1 MRIYSQDY
9 QEFFL
14 LIQRQR
20 YPLNV
25 SIRFLTPLIFS
36 LENMSQINYMNS
48 KKKIIF
54 LKNIAMKKILLSF
67 ILISSF
73 SFSQVSNYQGFMDF
87 SYNDDSGKIFLEID
101 NLDSEFLYIN
111 SLSRGVGNNDLG
123 LDRGQLGNSRI
134 VYFTKRGNKILLIQP
149 NLKYI
154 SNSSNELENKA
165 VEEAFARSVLF
176 GFEIIEKSE
185 NSYKVDLTPFLI
197 SDAHGVS
204 QRLRYSNAGSYNLN
218 KSMSAID
225 LVRTKAFPENI
236 EFDVLLTFTGNPSG
250 NLVRSVTPTPSN
262 LTVNQ
267 HHSFVKLPDNNY
279 AKRKFDPRSGSN
291 PFIVYDYSTPID
303 EKLEQ
308 RYIVRHRL
316 NKKNPNDEISEP
328 VEPIIYYI
336 DNGTPEPVKTAL
348 IEGGNWWNQ
357 AFESA
362 GYKDAFRIEVLPE
375 NADPMDVRY
384 NLIQWIHRS
393 TRGWSYGASIVDPRT
408 GEIIK
413 GQVSLGSLRVRQ
425 DYMILSGLVD
435 NPNTIENKSLI
446 KKVSLDRIRQ
456 LSAHEIGHTLG
467 FAHNYISS
475 ANNRSSVMDYPHPKI
490 ELLDGNIS
498 INNAYSENIG
508 DWDKVSVKYAYMD
521 FSNSENEDVE
531 LNKIIEDAVDNGLYF
546 LSDSDSRPVGSA
558 NPYSH
563 LWDNGELPYIE
574 LNKLL
579 KVRDL
584 ALKNLDMDNIEDG
597 ESYDRIEDI
606 LVPIYMLHRYQ
617 IEAAA
622 KAIGGVDYLYY
633 VKNKNNDKV
642 KFVDSKLQNESLE
655 SLLNVLKPNNLVLPE
670 NLIEIL
676 SPRSFRNPRTRENF
690 VSNTGVTFDYINASS
705 SIINHTLTFLLN
717 PERLNR
723 INQQNMF
730 GENILKLDNYLLRIS
745 KSIFNIKKMNMYEDS
760 INKNTASL
768 YLDHLFMAFNNN
780 KTNDL
785 SKSVILSSIMNTM
798 NKLSTNMNDYN
809 SFLLNKIQGFIDN
822 PSKYKSVNKTKIP
835 DGSPIGNFSCD
846 Y

>member
-1 MRIYSQDY
+1 
-9 QEFFL
+9 
-14 LIQRQR
+14 
-20 YPLNV
+20 
-25 SIRFLTPLIFS
+25 
-36 LENMSQINYMNS
+36 
-48 KKKIIF
+48 
-54 LKNIAMKKILLSF
+54 MKKFLLSF
-67 ILISSF
+67 ILISNF
-73 SFSQVSNYQGFMDF
+73 SFSQETDYQGFMDF
-87 SYNDDSGKIFLEID
+87 SYNDDSGKIILEID
-101 NLDSEFLYIN
+101 NLDNEFLYIN

-149 NLKYI
+149 NLRYI

-176 GFEIIEKSE
+176 GFDIVEKSTD
-185 NSYKVDLTPFLI
+185 SYKIDLTPFLLN
-197 SDAHGVS
+197 DAHGVS
-204 QRLRYSNAGSYNLN
+204 QRLRFSNSGSYSLN
-218 KSMSAID
+218 KSMSAVD
-225 LVRTKAFPENI
+225 LERTKAFPDNI

-250 NLVRSVTPTPSN
+250 SLVRSVTPTASN

-267 HHSFVKLPDNNY
+267 HHSFVKLPDDNY
-279 AKRKFDPRSGSN
+279 NKRKFDPRSGSN

-308 RYIVRHRL
+308 RFIVRHRL
-316 NKKNPNDEISEP
+316 NKKNPNDEMSEP

-362 GYKDAFRIEVLPE
+362 GYKNAFRIEVLPE
-375 NADPMDVRY
+375 DADPMDVRY

-435 NPNTIENKSLI
+435 NPNDIQNKSLI
-446 KKVSLDRIRQ
+446 KKTSLDRIRQ

-475 ANNRSSVMDYPHPKI
+475 ANDRSSVMDYPHPKI
-490 ELLDGNIS
+490 DLVDGKIS
-498 INNAYSENIG
+498 IADAYAENIG
-508 DWDKVSVKYAYMD
+508 DWDKVSVEYAYSD
-521 FSNSENEDVE
+521 FPKTKNENNE
-531 LNKIIEDAVDNGLYF
+531 LDKIINEAQKNGLYF

-558 NPYSH
+558 NPFSH
-563 LWDNGELPYIE
+563 LWDNGELPYKE

-584 ALKNLDMDNIEDG
+584 ALKNIDLDNLIDG
-597 ESYDRIEDI
+597 EPYDRIEDI

-622 KAIGGVDYLYY
+622 KAIGGVDYLYF
-633 VKNKNNDKV
+633 VKNNNNDKV
-642 KFVDSKLQNESLE
+642 KFVDSKLQRKSLE
-655 SLLNVLKPNNLVLPE
+655 SLLSVLKPKNLVLPN
-670 NLIEIL
+670 NLFDIL

-690 VSNTGVTFDYINASS
+690 VSNTGVTFDYINISS
-705 SIINHTLTFLLN
+705 SLINHTLTFLLN
-717 PERLNR
+717 PERINR
-723 INQQNMF
+723 INQQNIF
-730 GENILKLDNYLLRIS
+730 GDDILTLENYLAEIS
-745 KSIFNIKKMNMYEDS
+745 KSIFDNKKLNTYEES
-760 INKNTASL
+760 VNKNTSSL
-768 YLDHLFMAFNNN
+768 YLDHLFMAFNSSR
-780 KTNDL
+780 TNDL
-785 SKSVILSSIMNTM
+785 SKSIILASIMDTM
-798 NKLSTNMNDYN
+798 NNLSTNPNNYN
-809 SFLLNKIQGFIDN
+809 RFLINKIDGFLSN
-822 PSKYKSVNKTKIP
+822 PDQYKPIEKTKIP

>member
-1 MRIYSQDY
+1 
-9 QEFFL
+9 
-14 LIQRQR
+14 
-20 YPLNV
+20 
-25 SIRFLTPLIFS
+25 
-36 LENMSQINYMNS
+36 
-48 KKKIIF
+48 
-54 LKNIAMKKILLSF
+54 MKKFLLSF
-67 ILISSF
+67 ILISNF
-73 SFSQVSNYQGFMDF
+73 SFSQETDYQGFMDF
-87 SYNDDSGKIFLEID
+87 SYNDDSGKIILEID
-101 NLDSEFLYIN
+101 NLDNEFLYIN

-149 NLKYI
+149 NLRYI

-176 GFEIIEKSE
+176 GFEIVEKSTD
-185 NSYKVDLTPFLI
+185 SYKIDLTPFLLN
-197 SDAHGVS
+197 DAHGVS
-204 QRLRYSNAGSYNLN
+204 QRLRFSNSGSYSLN
-218 KSMSAID
+218 KSMSAVD
-225 LVRTKAFPENI
+225 LERTKAFPDNI

-250 NLVRSVTPTPSN
+250 SLVRSVTPTASN

-267 HHSFVKLPDNNY
+267 HHSFVKLPDDNY
-279 AKRKFDPRSGSN
+279 NKRKFDPRSGSN

-308 RYIVRHRL
+308 RFIVRHRL
-316 NKKNPNDEISEP
+316 NKKNPNDEMSEP

-362 GYKDAFRIEVLPE
+362 GYKNAFRIEVLPE
-375 NADPMDVRY
+375 DADPMDVRY

-435 NPNTIENKSLI
+435 NPNDIQNKSLI
-446 KKVSLDRIRQ
+446 KKTSLDRIRQ

-475 ANNRSSVMDYPHPKI
+475 ANDRSSVMDYPHPKI
-490 ELLDGNIS
+490 DLVDGKIS
-498 INNAYSENIG
+498 IADAYAENIG
-508 DWDKVSVKYAYMD
+508 DWDKVSVEYAYSD
-521 FSNSENEDVE
+521 FPNTKNENNE
-531 LNKIIEDAVDNGLYF
+531 LDKIINEAQKNGLYF

-558 NPYSH
+558 NPFSH
-563 LWDNGELPYIE
+563 LWDNGELPYKE

-584 ALKNLDMDNIEDG
+584 ALKNIDLDNLIDG
-597 ESYDRIEDI
+597 EPYDRIEDI

-622 KAIGGVDYLYY
+622 KAIGGVDYLYF
-633 VKNKNNDKV
+633 VKNNNNDKV
-642 KFVDSKLQNESLE
+642 KFVDSKLQRKSLE
-655 SLLNVLKPNNLVLPE
+655 SLLSVLKPKNLVLPN
-670 NLIEIL
+670 NLFDIL

-690 VSNTGVTFDYINASS
+690 VSNTGVTFDYINTSS
-705 SIINHTLTFLLN
+705 SLINHTLTFLLN
-717 PERLNR
+717 PERINR
-723 INQQNMF
+723 INQQNIF
-730 GENILKLDNYLLRIS
+730 GDDILTLENYLAEIS
-745 KSIFNIKKMNMYEDS
+745 KSIFDNKKLNTYEES
-760 INKNTASL
+760 VNKNTSSL
-768 YLDHLFMAFNNN
+768 YLDHLFMAFNNSR
-780 KTNDL
+780 TNDL
-785 SKSVILSSIMNTM
+785 SKSIILASIMDTM
-798 NKLSTNMNDYN
+798 NNLSTNPNNYN
-809 SFLLNKIQGFIDN
+809 RFLINKIDGFLSN
-822 PSKYKSVNKTKIP
+822 PDQYKPIEKTKIP

>member
-1 MRIYSQDY
+1 
-9 QEFFL
+9 
-14 LIQRQR
+14 
-20 YPLNV
+20 
-25 SIRFLTPLIFS
+25 
-36 LENMSQINYMNS
+36 
-48 KKKIIF
+48 
-54 LKNIAMKKILLSF
+54 
-67 ILISSF
+67 
-73 SFSQVSNYQGFMDF
+73 MDF
-87 SYNDDSGKIFLEID
+87 SYNDDSGKIILEID
-101 NLDSEFLYIN
+101 NLDNEFLYIN

-149 NLKYI
+149 NLRYI

-176 GFEIIEKSE
+176 GFDIVEKSTD
-185 NSYKVDLTPFLI
+185 SYKIDLTPFLLN
-197 SDAHGVS
+197 DAHGVS
-204 QRLRYSNAGSYNLN
+204 QRLRFSNSGSYSLN
-218 KSMSAID
+218 KSMSAVD
-225 LVRTKAFPENI
+225 LERTKAFPNNI

-250 NLVRSVTPTPSN
+250 SLVRSVTPTASN

-267 HHSFVKLPDNNY
+267 HHSFVKLPDDNY
-279 AKRKFDPRSGSN
+279 NKRKFDPRSGSN

-308 RYIVRHRL
+308 RFIVRHRL
-316 NKKNPNDEISEP
+316 NKKNPNDEMSEP

-362 GYKDAFRIEVLPE
+362 GYKNAFRIEVLPE
-375 NADPMDVRY
+375 DADPMDVRY

-435 NPNTIENKSLI
+435 NPNDIQNKSLI
-446 KKVSLDRIRQ
+446 KKTSLDRIRQ

-475 ANNRSSVMDYPHPKI
+475 ANDRSSVMDYPHPKI
-490 ELLDGNIS
+490 DLVDGKIS
-498 INNAYSENIG
+498 IADAYSENIG
-508 DWDKVSVKYAYMD
+508 DWDKVSVEYAYRD
-521 FSNSENEDVE
+521 FPNTKNENNE
-531 LNKIIEDAVDNGLYF
+531 LDKIINEAQKNGLYF

-558 NPYSH
+558 NPFSH
-563 LWDNGELPYIE
+563 LWDNGELPYKE

-584 ALKNLDMDNIEDG
+584 ALKNIDLDNLIDG
-597 ESYDRIEDI
+597 EPYDRIEDI

-622 KAIGGVDYLYY
+622 KAIGGVDYLYF
-633 VKNKNNDKV
+633 VKNNNNDKV
-642 KFVDSKLQNESLE
+642 KFVDSKLQRKSLE
-655 SLLNVLKPNNLVLPE
+655 SLLSVLKPKNLVLPN
-670 NLIEIL
+670 NLIDIL

-690 VSNTGVTFDYINASS
+690 VSNTGVAFDYINTSS
-705 SIINHTLTFLLN
+705 SLINHTLTFLLN
-717 PERLNR
+717 PERINR
-723 INQQNMF
+723 INQQNIF
-730 GENILKLDNYLLRIS
+730 GDNILTLENYLAEIS
-745 KSIFNIKKMNMYEDS
+745 KSIFDNKKLNTYEES
-760 INKNTASL
+760 VNKNTSSL
-768 YLDHLFMAFNNN
+768 YLDHLFMAFNNSS
-780 KTNDL
+780 TNDL
-785 SKSVILSSIMNTM
+785 SKSIILASIMDTM
-798 NKLSTNMNDYN
+798 KNLSTNPNNYN
-809 SFLLNKIQGFIDN
+809 RFLINKINGFLTN
-822 PSKYKSVNKTKIP
+822 PDQYKPIVKTKIP

>member
-1 MRIYSQDY
+1 
-9 QEFFL
+9 
-14 LIQRQR
+14 
-20 YPLNV
+20 
-25 SIRFLTPLIFS
+25 
-36 LENMSQINYMNS
+36 
-48 KKKIIF
+48 
-54 LKNIAMKKILLSF
+54 MKKFLLSF
-67 ILISSF
+67 ILISNF
-73 SFSQVSNYQGFMDF
+73 SFSQETDYQGFMDF
-87 SYNDDSGKIFLEID
+87 SYNDDSGKIILEID
-101 NLDSEFLYIN
+101 NLDNEFLYIN

-149 NLKYI
+149 NLRYI

-176 GFEIIEKSE
+176 GFEIVEKSTD
-185 NSYKVDLTPFLI
+185 SYKIDLTPFLLN
-197 SDAHGVS
+197 DAHGVS
-204 QRLRYSNAGSYNLN
+204 QRLRFSNSGSYSLN
-218 KSMSAID
+218 KSMSAVD
-225 LVRTKAFPENI
+225 LERTKAFPDNI

-250 NLVRSVTPTPSN
+250 SLVRSVTPTASN

-267 HHSFVKLPDNNY
+267 HHSFVKLPDDNY
-279 AKRKFDPRSGSN
+279 NKRKFDPRSGSN

-308 RYIVRHRL
+308 RFIVRHRL
-316 NKKNPNDEISEP
+316 NKKNPNDEMSEP

-362 GYKDAFRIEVLPE
+362 GYKNAFRIEVLPE
-375 NADPMDVRY
+375 DADPMDVRY

-435 NPNTIENKSLI
+435 NPNDIQNKSLI
-446 KKVSLDRIRQ
+446 KKTSLDRIRQ

-475 ANNRSSVMDYPHPKI
+475 ANDRSSVMDYPHPKI
-490 ELLDGNIS
+490 DLVDGKIS
-498 INNAYSENIG
+498 IADAYSENIG
-508 DWDKVSVKYAYMD
+508 DWDKVSVEYAYRD
-521 FSNSENEDVE
+521 FPNTKNENNE
-531 LNKIIEDAVDNGLYF
+531 LDKIINEAQKNGLYF

-558 NPYSH
+558 NPFSH
-563 LWDNGELPYIE
+563 LWDNGELPYKE

-584 ALKNLDMDNIEDG
+584 ALKNIDLDNLVDG
-597 ESYDRIEDI
+597 EPYDRIEDI

-622 KAIGGVDYLYY
+622 KAIGGVDYLYF
-633 VKNKNNDKV
+633 VKNNNNDKV
-642 KFVDSKLQNESLE
+642 KFVDSKLQRKSLE
-655 SLLNVLKPNNLVLPE
+655 SLLSVLKPKNLVLPN
-670 NLIEIL
+670 NLIDIL

-690 VSNTGVTFDYINASS
+690 VSNTGVAFDYINTSS
-705 SIINHTLTFLLN
+705 SLINHTLTFLLN
-717 PERLNR
+717 PERINR
-723 INQQNMF
+723 INQQNIF
-730 GENILKLDNYLLRIS
+730 GDDILTLENYLAEIS
-745 KSIFNIKKMNMYEDS
+745 KSIFDNKKLNTYEKS
-760 INKNTASL
+760 VNNNTSSL
-768 YLDHLFMAFNNN
+768 YLDHLFMAFNNSR
-780 KTNDL
+780 TNDL
-785 SKSVILSSIMNTM
+785 SKSIILANIMYTM
-798 NKLSTNMNDYN
+798 KNLSTNPNNYN
-809 SFLLNKIQGFIDN
+809 RFLINKIDGFLNN
-822 PSKYKSVNKTKIP
+822 PDQYKPIEKTKIP

>member
-1 MRIYSQDY
+1 
-9 QEFFL
+9 
-14 LIQRQR
+14 
-20 YPLNV
+20 
-25 SIRFLTPLIFS
+25 
-36 LENMSQINYMNS
+36 
-48 KKKIIF
+48 
-54 LKNIAMKKILLSF
+54 MKKFLLSF
-67 ILISSF
+67 ILISNF
-73 SFSQVSNYQGFMDF
+73 SFSQETDFQGFMNF
-87 SYNDDSGKIFLEID
+87 SYSDDSGKIILEID
-101 NLDSEFLYIN
+101 KLDDEFLYIN

-149 NLKYI
+149 NLRYI

-176 GFEIIEKSE
+176 GFEIVEKSAE
-185 NSYKVDLTPFLI
+185 SFKIDLTPFLLN
-197 SDAHGVS
+197 DAHGVS
-204 QRLRYSNAGSYNLN
+204 QRLRYSNSGSYSLD

-225 LVRTKAFPENI
+225 LQRTKAFPENI
-236 EFDVLLTFTGNPSG
+236 EFDVLLTFKGNPSG
-250 NLVRSVTPTPSN
+250 NLVRSVTPTATN

-279 AKRKFDPRSGSN
+279 NKRKFDPRSGSN

-308 RYIVRHRL
+308 RFIVRHRL
-316 NKKNPNDEISEP
+316 NKKNPNDEIGEP

-362 GYKDAFRIEVLPE
+362 GYKNAFRIEVLPE
-375 NADPMDVRY
+375 DADPMDVRY

-435 NPNTIENKSLI
+435 NPNNIQNKSLI
-446 KKVSLDRIRQ
+446 KKTSLDRIRQ

-490 ELLDGNIS
+490 DLVDGEIS
-498 INNAYSENIG
+498 IADAYSENIG
-508 DWDKVSVKYAYMD
+508 DWDKVSVQYAYRD
-521 FSNSENEDVE
+521 FPNTKNENNE
-531 LNKIIEDAVDNGLYF
+531 LDKIINEAQKNGLYF

-558 NPYSH
+558 NAFSH
-563 LWDNGELPYIE
+563 LWDNGELPYKE

-584 ALKNLDMDNIEDG
+584 ALKNIDLDNLVEG
-597 ESYDRIEDI
+597 EPYDRIEDI

-622 KAIGGVDYLYY
+622 KAIGGVDYLYF
-633 VKNKNNDKV
+633 VKNNDNDKI
-642 KFVDSKLQNESLE
+642 KFVDSKLQRKSLE
-655 SLLNVLKPNNLVLPE
+655 SLLSVLKPKNLVLPN
-670 NLIEIL
+670 NLIDIL

-690 VSNTGVTFDYINASS
+690 VSNTGVTFDYINTSS
-705 SIINHTLTFLLN
+705 SLINHTLTFLLN
-717 PERLNR
+717 SERINR
-723 INQQNMF
+723 INQQNIF
-730 GENILKLDNYLLRIS
+730 GDDILTLENYLAEIS
-745 KSIFNIKKMNMYEDS
+745 KSIFDNKKLNTYEKS
-760 INKNTASL
+760 VNKNTSSL
-768 YLDHLFMAFNNN
+768 YLDHLFMSFNNSR
-780 KTNDL
+780 TNDL
-785 SKSVILSSIMNTM
+785 SKSIILASIMDTM
-798 NKLSTNMNDYN
+798 NNLSNNLNNYN
-809 SFLLNKIQGFIDN
+809 RFLINKIDGFLSN
-822 PSKYKSVNKTKIP
+822 PDQYKPIEKTKIP

>member
-1 MRIYSQDY
+1 
-9 QEFFL
+9 
-14 LIQRQR
+14 
-20 YPLNV
+20 
-25 SIRFLTPLIFS
+25 
-36 LENMSQINYMNS
+36 
-48 KKKIIF
+48 
-54 LKNIAMKKILLSF
+54 MKKLLLSI
-67 ILISSF
+67 ILVSSF
-73 SFSQVSNYQGFMDF
+73 SFSQETDYEGFMNF
-87 SYNDDSGKIFLEID
+87 SYNDDSGKIILEIK
-101 NLDSEFLYIN
+101 NLDSEFMYIN

-123 LDRGQLGNSRI
+123 LDRGQLGNSRV

-149 NLKYI
+149 NLRYV
-154 SNSSNELENKA
+154 SNSSNYLENKA

-176 GFEIIEKSE
+176 GFDIIEKS
-185 NSYKVDLTPFLI
+185 NDSYKIDITSFLI

-204 QRLRYSNAGSYNLN
+204 QRLKYSNSGSYTLN

-225 LVRTKAFPENI
+225 LDRTKAFPKNI

-250 NLVRSVTPTPSN
+250 NLVRSVTPTASN

-267 HHSFVKLPDNNY
+267 HHSFVELPDNNY
-279 AKRKFDPRSGSN
+279 KKRKFDPRSGSN

-308 RYIVRHRL
+308 RFIVRHRL
-316 NKKNPNDEISEP
+316 NKKYPKQEISEP
-328 VEPIIYYI
+328 LDPIVYYI

-375 NADPMDVRY
+375 DADPMDVRY

-425 DYMILSGLVD
+425 DYMILSGLID
-435 NPNTIENKSLI
+435 NPNDIENKALI
-446 KKVSLDRIRQ
+446 KETSLDRIRQ

-490 ELLDGNIS
+490 DIIDGDINID
-498 INNAYSENIG
+498 NAYSKNIG
-508 DWDKVSVKYAYMD
+508 DWDKVTVRYAYTD
-521 FSNSENEDVE
+521 FQENENEDIK
-531 LNKIIEDAVDNGLYF
+531 LNQIIEEAVNKGLYF

-558 NPYSH
+558 NPFSH
-563 LWDNGELPYIE
+563 LWDNGEFPYKE

-579 KVRDL
+579 EVRDL
-584 ALKNLDMDNIEDG
+584 ALKNIDLENLIDG
-597 ESYDRIEDI
+597 EPYDRIEDI

-617 IEAAA
+617 IESTA
-622 KAIGGVDYLYY
+622 KAIGGVDYLYF
-633 VKNKNNDKV
+633 VKNLNNDKV
-642 KFVDSKLQNESLE
+642 KFVNSKLQKESLE
-655 SLLNVLKPNNLVLPE
+655 SLLNVLNPKNLVLPD

-690 VSNTGVTFDYINASS
+690 ESNTGVTFDYINASS
-705 SIINHTLTFLLN
+705 SVINHTLTFLIN
-717 PERLNR
+717 PERINR
-723 INQQNMF
+723 IYQQNMF
-730 GENILKLDNYLLRIS
+730 GENILKLEDYLSIIS
-745 KSIFNIKKMNMYEDS
+745 NSIFSNKKMSLYESS
-760 INKNTASL
+760 INNNTSSL
-768 YLDHLFMAFNNN
+768 FLDHLFLAFNNS

-785 SKSVILSSIMNTM
+785 SKSLILSSIVNTKE
-798 NKLSTNMNDYN
+798 KLSSDLNNYN
-809 SFLLNKIQGFIDN
+809 AFLVNKINGFLDN
-822 PSKYKSVNKTKIP
+822 PDKYKPIEKTKIP

>member
-1 MRIYSQDY
+1 
-9 QEFFL
+9 
-14 LIQRQR
+14 
-20 YPLNV
+20 
-25 SIRFLTPLIFS
+25 
-36 LENMSQINYMNS
+36 
-48 KKKIIF
+48 
-54 LKNIAMKKILLSF
+54 MKKFLLSF
-67 ILISSF
+67 ILISNF
-73 SFSQVSNYQGFMDF
+73 SFSQETDYQGFMDF
-87 SYNDDSGKIFLEID
+87 SYNDDSGKIILEID
-101 NLDSEFLYIN
+101 NLDNEFLYIN

-149 NLKYI
+149 NLRYI

-176 GFEIIEKSE
+176 GFEIVEKLTD
-185 NSYKVDLTPFLI
+185 SYKIDLTPFLLN
-197 SDAHGVS
+197 DAHGVS
-204 QRLRYSNAGSYNLN
+204 QRLRFSNSGSYSLN
-218 KSMSAID
+218 KSMSAVD
-225 LVRTKAFPENI
+225 LERTKAFPDNI

-250 NLVRSVTPTPSN
+250 SLVRSVTPTASN

-267 HHSFVKLPDNNY
+267 HHSFVKLPDDNY
-279 AKRKFDPRSGSN
+279 NKRKFDPRSGSN

-308 RYIVRHRL
+308 RFIVRHRL
-316 NKKNPNDEISEP
+316 NKKNPNDEMSEP

-362 GYKDAFRIEVLPE
+362 GYKNAFRIEVLPE
-375 NADPMDVRY
+375 DADPMDVRY

-435 NPNTIENKSLI
+435 NPNDIQNKSLI
-446 KKVSLDRIRQ
+446 KKTSLDRIRQ

-490 ELLDGNIS
+490 DLVDGKIS
-498 INNAYSENIG
+498 IADAYSENIG
-508 DWDKVSVKYAYMD
+508 DWDKVSVEYAYRD
-521 FSNSENEDVE
+521 FPKTKNENNE
-531 LNKIIEDAVDNGLYF
+531 LDKIINEAQKNGLYF

-558 NPYSH
+558 NPFSH
-563 LWDNGELPYIE
+563 LWDNGELPYKE

-584 ALKNLDMDNIEDG
+584 ALKNIDLDNLIDG
-597 ESYDRIEDI
+597 EPYDRIEDI

-622 KAIGGVDYLYY
+622 KAIGGVDYLYF
-633 VKNKNNDKV
+633 VKNNNNDKV
-642 KFVDSKLQNESLE
+642 KFVDSKLQRKSLE
-655 SLLNVLKPNNLVLPE
+655 SLLSVLKPKNLVLPN
-670 NLIEIL
+670 NLIDIL

-690 VSNTGVTFDYINASS
+690 VSNTGVTFDYINTSS
-705 SIINHTLTFLLN
+705 SLINHTLTFLLN
-717 PERLNR
+717 PERINR
-723 INQQNMF
+723 INQQNIF
-730 GENILKLDNYLLRIS
+730 GDDILTLENYLAEIS
-745 KSIFNIKKMNMYEDS
+745 KSIFDNKKLNTYEES
-760 INKNTASL
+760 VNKNTSSL
-768 YLDHLFMAFNNN
+768 YLDHLFMAFNNSR
-780 KTNDL
+780 TNDL
-785 SKSVILSSIMNTM
+785 SKSIILASIMDTM
-798 NKLSTNMNDYN
+798 NNLSTNPNNYN
-809 SFLLNKIQGFIDN
+809 RFLINKIDGFLSN
-822 PSKYKSVNKTKIP
+822 PDQYKPIEKTKIP

>member
-1 MRIYSQDY
+1 
-9 QEFFL
+9 
-14 LIQRQR
+14 
-20 YPLNV
+20 
-25 SIRFLTPLIFS
+25 
-36 LENMSQINYMNS
+36 
-48 KKKIIF
+48 
-54 LKNIAMKKILLSF
+54 MKKFLLSF
-67 ILISSF
+67 ILISNF
-73 SFSQVSNYQGFMDF
+73 SFSQETDYQGFMDF
-87 SYNDDSGKIFLEID
+87 SYNDDSGKIILEID
-101 NLDSEFLYIN
+101 NLDNEFLYIN

-149 NLKYI
+149 NLRYI

-176 GFEIIEKSE
+176 GFEIVEKSTD
-185 NSYKVDLTPFLI
+185 SYKIDLTPFLLN
-197 SDAHGVS
+197 DAHGVS
-204 QRLRYSNAGSYNLN
+204 QRLRFSNSGSYSLN
-218 KSMSAID
+218 KSMSAVD
-225 LVRTKAFPENI
+225 LKRTKAFPDNI

-250 NLVRSVTPTPSN
+250 SLVRSVTPTPSN

-267 HHSFVKLPDNNY
+267 HHSFVKLPDDNY
-279 AKRKFDPRSGSN
+279 NKRKFDPRSGSN
-291 PFIVYDYSTPID
+291 PFIVYNYSSPLD

-308 RYIVRHRL
+308 RFIVRHRL
-316 NKKNPNDEISEP
+316 NKKNPNDEMSEP

-362 GYKDAFRIEVLPE
+362 GYKNAFRIEVLPE
-375 NADPMDVRY
+375 DADPMDVRY

-435 NPNTIENKSLI
+435 NPNDIQNKSLI
-446 KKVSLDRIRQ
+446 KKTSLDRIRQ

-475 ANNRSSVMDYPHPKI
+475 ANDRSSVMDYPHPKI
-490 ELLDGNIS
+490 DLVDGKIS
-498 INNAYSENIG
+498 IADAYSENIG
-508 DWDKVSVKYAYMD
+508 DWDKVSVEYAYRD
-521 FSNSENEDVE
+521 FPNTKNENNE
-531 LNKIIEDAVDNGLYF
+531 LDKIINEAQKNSLYF

-558 NPYSH
+558 NPFSH
-563 LWDNGELPYIE
+563 LWDNGELPYKE

-584 ALKNLDMDNIEDG
+584 ALKNIDLDNLVDG
-597 ESYDRIEDI
+597 EPYDRIEDI

-622 KAIGGVDYLYY
+622 KAIGGVDYLYF
-633 VKNKNNDKV
+633 VKNNNNDKV
-642 KFVDSKLQNESLE
+642 KFVDSKLQRKSLE
-655 SLLNVLKPNNLVLPE
+655 SLLSVLKPKNLVLPN
-670 NLIEIL
+670 NLIDIL

-690 VSNTGVTFDYINASS
+690 VSNTGVAFDYINTSS
-705 SIINHTLTFLLN
+705 SLINHTLTFLLN
-717 PERLNR
+717 PERINR
-723 INQQNMF
+723 INQQNIF
-730 GENILKLDNYLLRIS
+730 GDNILTLENYLAEIS
-745 KSIFNIKKMNMYEDS
+745 KSIFDNKKLNTYEES
-760 INKNTASL
+760 VNKNTSSL
-768 YLDHLFMAFNNN
+768 YLDHLFMAFNNSR
-780 KTNDL
+780 TNDL
-785 SKSVILSSIMNTM
+785 SKSIILASIMDTM
-798 NKLSTNMNDYN
+798 NNLSTNPNNYN
-809 SFLLNKIQGFIDN
+809 RFLINKIDGFLNN
-822 PSKYKSVNKTKIP
+822 PDQYKPIEKTKIP

>member
-1 MRIYSQDY
+1 
-9 QEFFL
+9 
-14 LIQRQR
+14 
-20 YPLNV
+20 
-25 SIRFLTPLIFS
+25 
-36 LENMSQINYMNS
+36 
-48 KKKIIF
+48 
-54 LKNIAMKKILLSF
+54 
-67 ILISSF
+67 
-73 SFSQVSNYQGFMDF
+73 MDF
-87 SYNDDSGKIFLEID
+87 SYNDDSGKIILEID
-101 NLDSEFLYIN
+101 NLDNEFLYIN

-149 NLKYI
+149 NLRYI

-176 GFEIIEKSE
+176 GFDIVEKSTD
-185 NSYKVDLTPFLI
+185 SYKIDLTPFLLN
-197 SDAHGVS
+197 DAHGVS
-204 QRLRYSNAGSYNLN
+204 QRLRFSNSGSYSLN

-225 LVRTKAFPENI
+225 LKRTKAFPDNI

-250 NLVRSVTPTPSN
+250 SLVRSVTPTPSN

-267 HHSFVKLPDNNY
+267 HHSFVKLPDDNY
-279 AKRKFDPRSGSN
+279 NKRKFDPRSGSN
-291 PFIVYDYSTPID
+291 PFIVYDYSSPID

-308 RYIVRHRL
+308 RFIVRHRL
-316 NKKNPNDEISEP
+316 NKKNPNDEMSEP

-362 GYKDAFRIEVLPE
+362 GYKNAFRIEVLPE
-375 NADPMDVRY
+375 DADPMDVRY

-435 NPNTIENKSLI
+435 NPNDIQNKSLI
-446 KKVSLDRIRQ
+446 KKTSLDRIRQ

-475 ANNRSSVMDYPHPKI
+475 ANDRSSVMDYPHPKI
-490 ELLDGNIS
+490 DLVDGKIS
-498 INNAYSENIG
+498 IADAYSENIG
-508 DWDKVSVKYAYMD
+508 DWDKVSVEYAYRD
-521 FSNSENEDVE
+521 FPNTKNENNE
-531 LNKIIEDAVDNGLYF
+531 LDKIINDAQKNSLYF

-558 NPYSH
+558 NPFSH
-563 LWDNGELPYIE
+563 LWDNGELPYKE

-584 ALKNLDMDNIEDG
+584 ALKNIDLDNLIDG
-597 ESYDRIEDI
+597 EPYDRIEDI

-622 KAIGGVDYLYY
+622 KAIGGVDYLYF
-633 VKNKNNDKV
+633 VKNNNNDKV
-642 KFVDSKLQNESLE
+642 KFVDSKLQKKSLE
-655 SLLNVLKPNNLVLPE
+655 SLLNVLKPENLVLPN
-670 NLIEIL
+670 NLFDIL

-690 VSNTGVTFDYINASS
+690 VSNTGVTFDYINISS
-705 SIINHTLTFLLN
+705 SLINHTFTYLLN
-717 PERLNR
+717 PERINR
-723 INQQNMF
+723 INQQNIF
-730 GENILKLDNYLLRIS
+730 GDDILTLENYLVEIS
-745 KSIFNIKKMNMYEDS
+745 KSIFDNKKLNTYEES
-760 INKNTASL
+760 VNKNTSSL
-768 YLDHLFMAFNNN
+768 YLDHLFMAFNNSS
-780 KTNDL
+780 TNDL
-785 SKSVILSSIMNTM
+785 SKSIILASIMDTM
-798 NKLSTNMNDYN
+798 KNLSTNPNNYN
-809 SFLLNKIQGFIDN
+809 RFLINKINGFLSN
-822 PSKYKSVNKTKIP
+822 PDQYKPIVKTKIP

>member
-1 MRIYSQDY
+1 MKK
-9 QEFFL
+9 FL
-14 LIQRQR
+14 L
-20 YPLNV
+20 L
-25 SIRFLTPLIFS
+25 
-36 LENMSQINYMNS
+36 
-48 KKKIIF
+48 
-54 LKNIAMKKILLSF
+54 F
-67 ILISSF
+67 ILVSGF
-73 SFSQVSNYQGFMDF
+73 SFSQNIDYKGFMNYT
-87 SYNDDSGKIFLEID
+87 YNDDSGKVILKID
-101 NLDSEFLYIN
+101 KLDTEFLYIN

-149 NLKYI
+149 NLRYV

-176 GFEIIEKSE
+176 GFEIVEKSE
-185 NSYKVDLTPFLI
+185 NSYKIDLTPFLI
-197 SDAHGVS
+197 NDAHGVS
-204 QRLRYSNAGSYNLN
+204 QRLRYSNSGSYSLN

-225 LVRTKAFPENI
+225 LERTKAFPENI

-250 NLVRSVTPTPSN
+250 NLVRSVTPTASN

-279 AKRKFDPRSGSN
+279 KKRKFDPRTGSN

-328 VEPIIYYI
+328 IEPIVYYI

-357 AFESA
+357 AFEAA

-375 NADPMDVRY
+375 NADPMDIRY

-435 NPNTIENKSLI
+435 NPNNIENKSLI
-446 KKVSLDRIRQ
+446 EKTSLDRIRQ

-490 ELLDGNIS
+490 DLIDGKINID
-498 INNAYSENIG
+498 NAYSKNIG
-508 DWDKVSVKYAYMD
+508 DWDKVSVNYAYRD
-521 FSNSENEDVE
+521 FSNLKNEDVE
-531 LNKIIEDAVDNGLYF
+531 LNNIIEEAVSNGLYF

-558 NPYSH
+558 NPFSH
-563 LWDNGELPYIE
+563 LWDNGEFPYEE

-579 KVRDL
+579 KVREL
-584 ALKNLDMDNIEDG
+584 ALKNIDLDNLVDG
-597 ESYDRIEDI
+597 EPYDRIEDI

-622 KAIGGVDYLYY
+622 KAIGGVDYLYF
-633 VKNKNNDKV
+633 VKNKSNDKV
-642 KFVDSKLQNESLE
+642 KFVDSKLQRESLK
-655 SLLNVLKPNNLVLPE
+655 SLLDVLKPNNLVLPN
-670 NLIEIL
+670 NLIDIL

-690 VSNTGVTFDYINASS
+690 ATNTGVAFDYINTSS
-705 SIINHTLTFLLN
+705 SIINHTFTFLLN
-717 PERLNR
+717 PERINR
-723 INQQNMF
+723 VNQQNMF
-730 GENILKLDNYLLRIS
+730 GANILKLDSYLLTIS
-745 KSIFNIKKMNMYEDS
+745 NSIFSNQKMNSYES
-760 INKNTASL
+760 AVNKNTSSL
-768 YLDHLFMAFNNN
+768 YLDHLFLAFNND

-785 SKSVILSSIMNTM
+785 SKSAVHASILKIKK
-798 NKLSTNMNDYN
+798 KLDADSNDYN
-809 SFLLNKIQGFIDN
+809 SFLLNKIKDFLNN
-822 PSKYKSVNKTKIP
+822 PEKYVQVVKTKIP

>member
-1 MRIYSQDY
+1 
-9 QEFFL
+9 
-14 LIQRQR
+14 
-20 YPLNV
+20 
-25 SIRFLTPLIFS
+25 
-36 LENMSQINYMNS
+36 
-48 KKKIIF
+48 
-54 LKNIAMKKILLSF
+54 MKKLLLSI
-67 ILISSF
+67 ILVSSF
-73 SFSQVSNYQGFMDF
+73 SFSQETDYEGFMNF
-87 SYNDDSGKIFLEID
+87 SYNDDSGKIILEIK
-101 NLDSEFLYIN
+101 NLDSEFMYIN

-123 LDRGQLGNSRI
+123 LDRGQLGNSRV

-149 NLKYI
+149 NLRYV
-154 SNSSNELENKA
+154 SNSSNYLENKA

-176 GFEIIEKSE
+176 GFDIIEKS
-185 NSYKVDLTPFLI
+185 NDSYKIDITSFLI

-204 QRLRYSNAGSYNLN
+204 QRLKYSNSGSYTLN

-225 LVRTKAFPENI
+225 LDRTKAFPKNI

-250 NLVRSVTPTPSN
+250 NLVRSVTPTASN

-267 HHSFVKLPDNNY
+267 HHSFVELPDNNY
-279 AKRKFDPRSGSN
+279 KKRKFDPRSGSN

-308 RYIVRHRL
+308 RFIVRHRL
-316 NKKNPNDEISEP
+316 NKKYPKQEISEP
-328 VEPIIYYI
+328 VDPIVYYI

-375 NADPMDVRY
+375 DADPMDVRY

-393 TRGWSYGASIVDPRT
+393 TRGWSYGANIVDPRT

-425 DYMILSGLVD
+425 DYMILSGLID
-435 NPNTIENKSLI
+435 NPNDIENKALI
-446 KKVSLDRIRQ
+446 KKTSLDRIRQ

-490 ELLDGNIS
+490 DIIDGDINID
-498 INNAYSENIG
+498 NAYSKNIG
-508 DWDKVSVKYAYMD
+508 DWDKVTVRYAYTD
-521 FSNSENEDVE
+521 FQENENE
-531 LNKIIEDAVDNGLYF
+531 EIKLKQIIEEAVNKGLYF

-558 NPYSH
+558 NPFSH
-563 LWDNGELPYIE
+563 LWDNGEFPYKE

-584 ALKNLDMDNIEDG
+584 ALKNIDLENLIDG
-597 ESYDRIEDI
+597 EPYDRIEDI

-617 IEAAA
+617 IESTA
-622 KAIGGVDYLYY
+622 KAIGGVDYLYF
-633 VKNKNNDKV
+633 VKNLNNDKV
-642 KFVDSKLQNESLE
+642 KFVNSKLQKESLE
-655 SLLNVLKPNNLVLPE
+655 SLLNVLDPKNLVLPD

-690 VSNTGVTFDYINASS
+690 ESNTGVTFDYINASS
-705 SIINHTLTFLLN
+705 SVINHTLTFLIN
-717 PERLNR
+717 PERINR
-723 INQQNMF
+723 IYQQNMF
-730 GENILKLDNYLLRIS
+730 GENILKLEDYLTIIS
-745 KSIFNIKKMNMYEDS
+745 NSIFSNKKMSLYESS
-760 INKNTASL
+760 INNNTSSL
-768 YLDHLFMAFNNN
+768 FLDHLFLAFNNS

-785 SKSVILSSIMNTM
+785 SKSLILSSILNTKE
-798 NKLSTNMNDYN
+798 KLSSDLNNYN
-809 SFLLNKIQGFIDN
+809 TFLVNKINGFLDN
-822 PSKYKSVNKTKIP
+822 PDKYKPIEKTKIP

>member
-1 MRIYSQDY
+1 
-9 QEFFL
+9 
-14 LIQRQR
+14 
-20 YPLNV
+20 
-25 SIRFLTPLIFS
+25 
-36 LENMSQINYMNS
+36 
-48 KKKIIF
+48 
-54 LKNIAMKKILLSF
+54 
-67 ILISSF
+67 
-73 SFSQVSNYQGFMDF
+73 MDF
-87 SYNDDSGKIFLEID
+87 SYNDDSGKIILEID
-101 NLDSEFLYIN
+101 NLDNEFLYIN

-149 NLKYI
+149 NLRYI

-176 GFEIIEKSE
+176 GFDIVEKSTD
-185 NSYKVDLTPFLI
+185 SYKIDLTPFLLN
-197 SDAHGVS
+197 DAHGVS
-204 QRLRYSNAGSYNLN
+204 QRLRFSNSGSYSLN
-218 KSMSAID
+218 KSMSAVD
-225 LVRTKAFPENI
+225 LERTKAFPDNI

-250 NLVRSVTPTPSN
+250 SLVRSVTPTASN

-267 HHSFVKLPDNNY
+267 HHSFVKLPDDNY
-279 AKRKFDPRSGSN
+279 NKRKFDPRSGSN

-308 RYIVRHRL
+308 RFIVRHRL
-316 NKKNPNDEISEP
+316 NKKNPNDEMSEP

-362 GYKDAFRIEVLPE
+362 GYKNAFRIEVLPE
-375 NADPMDVRY
+375 DADPMDVRY

-435 NPNTIENKSLI
+435 NPNDIQNKSLI
-446 KKVSLDRIRQ
+446 KKTSLDRIRQ

-475 ANNRSSVMDYPHPKI
+475 ANDRSSVMDYPHPKI
-490 ELLDGNIS
+490 DLVDGKIS
-498 INNAYSENIG
+498 IADAYAENIG
-508 DWDKVSVKYAYMD
+508 DWDKVSVEYAYRD
-521 FSNSENEDVE
+521 FPNTKNENNE
-531 LNKIIEDAVDNGLYF
+531 LDKIINEAQKNSLYF

-558 NPYSH
+558 NPFSH
-563 LWDNGELPYIE
+563 LWDNGELPYKE

-584 ALKNLDMDNIEDG
+584 ALKNIDLDNLIDG
-597 ESYDRIEDI
+597 EPYDRIEDI

-622 KAIGGVDYLYY
+622 KAIGGVDYLYF
-633 VKNKNNDKV
+633 VKNNNNDKV
-642 KFVDSKLQNESLE
+642 KFVDSKLQRKSLE
-655 SLLNVLKPNNLVLPE
+655 SLLSVLKPKNLVLPN
-670 NLIEIL
+670 NLFDIL

-690 VSNTGVTFDYINASS
+690 VSNTGVTFDYINTSS
-705 SIINHTLTFLLN
+705 SLINHTLTFLLN
-717 PERLNR
+717 PERMNR
-723 INQQNMF
+723 INQQNIF
-730 GENILKLDNYLLRIS
+730 GDDILTLENYLAEIS
-745 KSIFNIKKMNMYEDS
+745 KSIFDNKKLNTYEES
-760 INKNTASL
+760 VNKNTSSL
-768 YLDHLFMAFNNN
+768 YLDHLFIAFNNSR
-780 KTNDL
+780 TNDL
-785 SKSVILSSIMNTM
+785 SKSIILASIMDTM
-798 NKLSTNMNDYN
+798 NNLSTNPNNYN
-809 SFLLNKIQGFIDN
+809 RFLINKIDGFLSN
-822 PSKYKSVNKTKIP
+822 PDQYKPIEKTKIP

>member
-1 MRIYSQDY
+1 
-9 QEFFL
+9 
-14 LIQRQR
+14 
-20 YPLNV
+20 
-25 SIRFLTPLIFS
+25 
-36 LENMSQINYMNS
+36 
-48 KKKIIF
+48 
-54 LKNIAMKKILLSF
+54 MKKLLLSI
-67 ILISSF
+67 ILVSSF
-73 SFSQVSNYQGFMDF
+73 SFSQETDYEGFMNF
-87 SYNDDSGKIFLEID
+87 SYNNDSGKIILEIK
-101 NLDSEFLYIN
+101 NLDSEFMYIN

-123 LDRGQLGNSRI
+123 LDRGQLGNSRV

-149 NLKYI
+149 NLRYV
-154 SNSSNELENKA
+154 SNSSNYLENKA

-176 GFEIIEKSE
+176 GFDIIEKS
-185 NSYKVDLTPFLI
+185 NDSYKIDITSFLI

-204 QRLRYSNAGSYNLN
+204 QRLKYSNSGSYTLN

-225 LVRTKAFPENI
+225 LDRTKAFPKNI

-250 NLVRSVTPTPSN
+250 NLVRSVTPTASN

-267 HHSFVKLPDNNY
+267 HHSFVELPDNNY
-279 AKRKFDPRSGSN
+279 KKRKFDPRSGSN

-308 RYIVRHRL
+308 RFIVRHRL
-316 NKKNPNDEISEP
+316 SKKYPKQEISEP
-328 VEPIIYYI
+328 VDPIVYYI

-375 NADPMDVRY
+375 DADPMDVRY

-425 DYMILSGLVD
+425 DYMILSGLID
-435 NPNTIENKSLI
+435 NPNDIENKALI
-446 KKVSLDRIRQ
+446 KKTSLDRIRQ

-490 ELLDGNIS
+490 DIIDGDINID
-498 INNAYSENIG
+498 NAYSKNIG
-508 DWDKVSVKYAYMD
+508 DWDKVTVRYAYTD
-521 FSNSENEDVE
+521 FQENENEDIK
-531 LNKIIEDAVDNGLYF
+531 LNQIIEDAVNKGLYF

-558 NPYSH
+558 NPFSH
-563 LWDNGELPYIE
+563 LWDNGEFPYKE

-584 ALKNLDMDNIEDG
+584 ALKNIDLENLVDG
-597 ESYDRIEDI
+597 EPYDRIEDI

-617 IEAAA
+617 IESTA
-622 KAIGGVDYLYY
+622 KAIGGVDYLYF
-633 VKNKNNDKV
+633 VKNLNNDKV
-642 KFVDSKLQNESLE
+642 KFVNSKLQKESLE
-655 SLLNVLKPNNLVLPE
+655 SLLNVLNPKNLVLPD

-690 VSNTGVTFDYINASS
+690 ESNTGVTFDYINASS
-705 SIINHTLTFLLN
+705 SVINHTLTFLIN
-717 PERLNR
+717 PERINR
-723 INQQNMF
+723 IYQQNMF
-730 GENILKLDNYLLRIS
+730 GENILKLEDYLTIIS
-745 KSIFNIKKMNMYEDS
+745 NSIFSNKKMSLYEAS
-760 INKNTASL
+760 INNNTSSL
-768 YLDHLFMAFNNN
+768 FLDHLFLAFNNS

-785 SKSVILSSIMNTM
+785 SKSLILSSILNT
-798 NKLSTNMNDYN
+798 KETLSSNLNDYN
-809 SFLLNKIQGFIDN
+809 AFLVNKINGFLNN
-822 PSKYKSVNKTKIP
+822 PDKYKPIEKTKIP
-835 DGSPIGNFSCD
+835 DGSPIGDFSCD

>member
-1 MRIYSQDY
+1 
-9 QEFFL
+9 
-14 LIQRQR
+14 
-20 YPLNV
+20 
-25 SIRFLTPLIFS
+25 
-36 LENMSQINYMNS
+36 MN
-48 KKKIIF
+48 
-54 LKNIAMKKILLSF
+54 
-67 ILISSF
+67 
-73 SFSQVSNYQGFMDF
+73 F
-87 SYNDDSGKIFLEID
+87 SYNDDSGKIILEIK
-101 NLDSEFLYIN
+101 NLDSEFMYIN

-123 LDRGQLGNSRI
+123 LDRGQLGNSRV

-149 NLKYI
+149 NLRFV
-154 SNSSNELENKA
+154 SNSSNYLENKA

-176 GFEIIEKSE
+176 GFEIIEKS
-185 NSYKVDLTPFLI
+185 NDSYKIDITSFLI
-197 SDAHGVS
+197 NDAHGVS
-204 QRLRYSNAGSYNLN
+204 QRLKYSKSGSYTLN

-225 LVRTKAFPENI
+225 LDRTKAFPKNI

-250 NLVRSVTPTPSN
+250 NLVRSVTPTASN

-267 HHSFVKLPDNNY
+267 HHSFVELPDNNY
-279 AKRKFDPRSGSN
+279 KKRKFDPRSGSN

-308 RYIVRHRL
+308 RFIVRHRL
-316 NKKNPNDEISEP
+316 NKKYPKQEISEP
-328 VEPIIYYI
+328 LDPIVYYI

-375 NADPMDVRY
+375 DADPMDVRY

-393 TRGWSYGASIVDPRT
+393 TRGWSYGSSIVDPRT

-425 DYMILSGLVD
+425 DYMILSGLID
-435 NPNTIENKSLI
+435 NPNDIENKALI
-446 KKVSLDRIRQ
+446 KKTSLDRIRQ

-490 ELLDGNIS
+490 DIINGDINID
-498 INNAYSENIG
+498 NAYSKNIG
-508 DWDKVSVKYAYMD
+508 DWDKVTVRYAYTD
-521 FSNSENEDVE
+521 FQENENE
-531 LNKIIEDAVDNGLYF
+531 EIKLNQIIEEAVNKGLYF

-558 NPYSH
+558 NPFSH
-563 LWDNGELPYIE
+563 LWDNGEFPYKE

-584 ALKNLDMDNIEDG
+584 ALKNIDLENLIDG
-597 ESYDRIEDI
+597 EPYDRIEDI

-617 IEAAA
+617 IESTA
-622 KAIGGVDYLYY
+622 KAIGGVDYLYF
-633 VKNKNNDKV
+633 VKNLNNDKV
-642 KFVDSKLQNESLE
+642 KFVNSKLQKESLE
-655 SLLNVLKPNNLVLPE
+655 SLLNVLNPKNLVLPN

-690 VSNTGVTFDYINASS
+690 ESNTGVTFDYINASS
-705 SIINHTLTFLLN
+705 SVINHTLTFLIN
-717 PERLNR
+717 PERINR
-723 INQQNMF
+723 IYQQNMF
-730 GENILKLDNYLLRIS
+730 GENILKLEDYLTIIS
-745 KSIFNIKKMNMYEDS
+745 NSIFSNKKMSLYESS
-760 INKNTASL
+760 INNNTSSL
-768 YLDHLFMAFNNN
+768 FLDHLFLAFNNS

-785 SKSVILSSIMNTM
+785 SKSLILSSIVNT
-798 NKLSTNMNDYN
+798 KETLSSNLNDYN
-809 SFLLNKIQGFIDN
+809 AFLVNKINGFLDN
-822 PSKYKSVNKTKIP
+822 PDKYKPIEKTKIP
-835 DGSPIGNFSCD
+835 DGSPIGDFSCD

>member
-1 MRIYSQDY
+1 
-9 QEFFL
+9 
-14 LIQRQR
+14 
-20 YPLNV
+20 
-25 SIRFLTPLIFS
+25 
-36 LENMSQINYMNS
+36 
-48 KKKIIF
+48 
-54 LKNIAMKKILLSF
+54 MKKFLLSF

-73 SFSQVSNYQGFMDF
+73 SFSQETDYQGFMDF
-87 SYNDDSGKIFLEID
+87 SYNDDSGKIILEID
-101 NLDSEFLYIN
+101 NLDNEFLYIN

-176 GFEIIEKSE
+176 GFEIVEKSTD
-185 NSYKVDLTPFLI
+185 SYKIDLTPFLLN
-197 SDAHGVS
+197 DAHGVS
-204 QRLRYSNAGSYNLN
+204 QRLRFSNSGSYSLN
-218 KSMSAID
+218 KSMSAVD
-225 LVRTKAFPENI
+225 LERTKAFPDNI

-250 NLVRSVTPTPSN
+250 SLVRSVTPTPSN

-267 HHSFVKLPDNNY
+267 HHSFVKLPDDNY
-279 AKRKFDPRSGSN
+279 NKRKFDPRSGSN
-291 PFIVYDYSTPID
+291 PFIVYDYSSPID

-308 RYIVRHRL
+308 RFIVRHRL
-316 NKKNPNDEISEP
+316 NKKNPNDEMSEP

-362 GYKDAFRIEVLPE
+362 GYKNAFRIEVLPE
-375 NADPMDVRY
+375 DADPMDVRY

-435 NPNTIENKSLI
+435 NPNDIQNKSLI
-446 KKVSLDRIRQ
+446 KKTSLDRIRQ

-475 ANNRSSVMDYPHPKI
+475 ANDRSSVMDYPHPKI
-490 ELLDGNIS
+490 DLVDGKIS
-498 INNAYSENIG
+498 IADAYAENIG
-508 DWDKVSVKYAYMD
+508 DWDKVSVEYAYSD
-521 FSNSENEDVE
+521 FPNTKNENNE
-531 LNKIIEDAVDNGLYF
+531 LDKIINEAQKNGLYF

-558 NPYSH
+558 NPFSH
-563 LWDNGELPYIE
+563 LWDNGELPYKE

-584 ALKNLDMDNIEDG
+584 ALKNIDLDNLIDG
-597 ESYDRIEDI
+597 EPYDRIEDI

-622 KAIGGVDYLYY
+622 KAIGGVDYLYF
-633 VKNKNNDKV
+633 VKNNNNDKV
-642 KFVDSKLQNESLE
+642 KFVDSKLQRKSLE
-655 SLLNVLKPNNLVLPE
+655 SLLSVLKPKNLVLPN
-670 NLIEIL
+670 NLFDIL

-690 VSNTGVTFDYINASS
+690 VSNTGVTFDYINTSS
-705 SIINHTLTFLLN
+705 SLINHTLTFLLN
-717 PERLNR
+717 PERINR
-723 INQQNMF
+723 INQQNIF
-730 GENILKLDNYLLRIS
+730 GDDILTLENYLAEIS
-745 KSIFNIKKMNMYEDS
+745 KSIFDNKKLNTYEES
-760 INKNTASL
+760 VNKNTSSL
-768 YLDHLFMAFNNN
+768 YLDHLFMAFNNSR
-780 KTNDL
+780 TNDL
-785 SKSVILSSIMNTM
+785 SKSIILASIMDTM
-798 NKLSTNMNDYN
+798 NNLSTNPNNYN
-809 SFLLNKIQGFIDN
+809 RFLINKIDGFLSN
-822 PSKYKSVNKTKIP
+822 PDQYKPIEKTKIP

>member
-1 MRIYSQDY
+1 
-9 QEFFL
+9 
-14 LIQRQR
+14 
-20 YPLNV
+20 
-25 SIRFLTPLIFS
+25 
-36 LENMSQINYMNS
+36 
-48 KKKIIF
+48 
-54 LKNIAMKKILLSF
+54 MKKFLLSF
-67 ILISSF
+67 ILISNF
-73 SFSQVSNYQGFMDF
+73 SFSQETDYQGFMDF
-87 SYNDDSGKIFLEID
+87 SYNDDSGKIILEID
-101 NLDSEFLYIN
+101 NLDNEFLYIN

-149 NLKYI
+149 NLRYI

-176 GFEIIEKSE
+176 GFDIVEKSTD
-185 NSYKVDLTPFLI
+185 SYKIDLTPFLLN
-197 SDAHGVS
+197 DAHGVS
-204 QRLRYSNAGSYNLN
+204 QRLRFSNSGSYSLN
-218 KSMSAID
+218 KSMSAVD
-225 LVRTKAFPENI
+225 LERTKAFPDNI

-250 NLVRSVTPTPSN
+250 SLVRSVTPTASN

-267 HHSFVKLPDNNY
+267 HHSFVKLPDDNY
-279 AKRKFDPRSGSN
+279 NKRKFDPRSGSN

-308 RYIVRHRL
+308 RFIVRHRL
-316 NKKNPNDEISEP
+316 NKKNPNDEMSEP
-328 VEPIIYYI
+328 VDPIIYYI

-362 GYKDAFRIEVLPE
+362 GYKNAFRIEVLPE
-375 NADPMDVRY
+375 DADPMDVRY

-435 NPNTIENKSLI
+435 NPNDIQNKSLI
-446 KKVSLDRIRQ
+446 KKTSLDRIRQ

-475 ANNRSSVMDYPHPKI
+475 ANDRSSVMDYPHPKI
-490 ELLDGNIS
+490 DLVDGKIS
-498 INNAYSENIG
+498 IADAYAENIG
-508 DWDKVSVKYAYMD
+508 DWDKVSVEYAYSD
-521 FSNSENEDVE
+521 FPKTKNENNE
-531 LNKIIEDAVDNGLYF
+531 LDKIINEAQKNGLYF

-558 NPYSH
+558 NPFSH
-563 LWDNGELPYIE
+563 LWDNGELPYKE

-584 ALKNLDMDNIEDG
+584 ALKNIDLDNLIDG
-597 ESYDRIEDI
+597 EPYDRIEDI

-622 KAIGGVDYLYY
+622 KAIGGVDYLYF
-633 VKNKNNDKV
+633 VKNNNNDKV
-642 KFVDSKLQNESLE
+642 KFVDSKIQRKSLE
-655 SLLNVLKPNNLVLPE
+655 SLLSVLKPKNLVLPN
-670 NLIEIL
+670 NLFDIL

-690 VSNTGVTFDYINASS
+690 VSNTGVTFDYINTSS
-705 SIINHTLTFLLN
+705 SLINHTLTFLLN
-717 PERLNR
+717 PERMNR
-723 INQQNMF
+723 INQQNIF
-730 GENILKLDNYLLRIS
+730 GDDILTLENYLAEIS
-745 KSIFNIKKMNMYEDS
+745 KSIFDNKKLNTYEES
-760 INKNTASL
+760 VNKNTSSL
-768 YLDHLFMAFNNN
+768 YLDHLFMAFNNSR
-780 KTNDL
+780 TNDL
-785 SKSVILSSIMNTM
+785 SKSIILASIMDTM
-798 NKLSTNMNDYN
+798 SNLSTNPNNYN
-809 SFLLNKIQGFIDN
+809 RFLINKIDGFLSN
-822 PSKYKSVNKTKIP
+822 PDQYKPIEKTKIP

>member
-1 MRIYSQDY
+1 
-9 QEFFL
+9 
-14 LIQRQR
+14 
-20 YPLNV
+20 
-25 SIRFLTPLIFS
+25 
-36 LENMSQINYMNS
+36 
-48 KKKIIF
+48 
-54 LKNIAMKKILLSF
+54 MKKFLLSF
-67 ILISSF
+67 ILISNF
-73 SFSQVSNYQGFMDF
+73 SFSQETDYHGFMNF
-87 SYNDDSGKIFLEID
+87 SYNDDSGKIILEID
-101 NLDSEFLYIN
+101 NLDNEFLYIN

-176 GFEIIEKSE
+176 GFEIVEKSTD
-185 NSYKVDLTPFLI
+185 SYKIDLTPFLLN
-197 SDAHGVS
+197 DAHGVS
-204 QRLRYSNAGSYNLN
+204 QRLRFSNSGSYSLN
-218 KSMSAID
+218 KSMSAVD
-225 LVRTKAFPENI
+225 LERTKAFPNNI

-250 NLVRSVTPTPSN
+250 SLVRSVTPTASN

-267 HHSFVKLPDNNY
+267 HHSFVKLPDDNY
-279 AKRKFDPRSGSN
+279 NKRKFDPRSGSN
-291 PFIVYDYSTPID
+291 PFIVYDYSSPID

-308 RYIVRHRL
+308 RFIVRHRL
-316 NKKNPNDEISEP
+316 NKKNPNDEMSEP

-362 GYKDAFRIEVLPE
+362 GYKNAFRIEVLPE
-375 NADPMDVRY
+375 DADPMDVRY

-435 NPNTIENKSLI
+435 NPNDIQNKSLI
-446 KKVSLDRIRQ
+446 KKTSLDRIRQ

-490 ELLDGNIS
+490 DLVDGKIS
-498 INNAYSENIG
+498 IADAYSENIG
-508 DWDKVSVKYAYMD
+508 DWDKVSVEYAYRD
-521 FSNSENEDVE
+521 FPNTKNENNE
-531 LNKIIEDAVDNGLYF
+531 LDKIINEAQKNSLYF

-558 NPYSH
+558 NPFSH
-563 LWDNGELPYIE
+563 LWDNGELPYKE

-584 ALKNLDMDNIEDG
+584 ALKNIDLDNLVDG
-597 ESYDRIEDI
+597 EPYDRIEDI

-622 KAIGGVDYLYY
+622 KAIGGVDYLYF
-633 VKNKNNDKV
+633 VKNNNNDKV
-642 KFVDSKLQNESLE
+642 KFVDSKLQRKSLE
-655 SLLNVLKPNNLVLPE
+655 SLLSVLKPKNLVLPN
-670 NLIEIL
+670 NLIDIL

-690 VSNTGVTFDYINASS
+690 VSNTGVAFDYINTSS
-705 SIINHTLTFLLN
+705 SLINHTLTFLLN
-717 PERLNR
+717 PERINR
-723 INQQNMF
+723 INQQNIF
-730 GENILKLDNYLLRIS
+730 GDNILTLENYLAEIS
-745 KSIFNIKKMNMYEDS
+745 KSIFDNKKLNTYEES
-760 INKNTASL
+760 VNKNTSSL
-768 YLDHLFMAFNNN
+768 YLDHLFMAFNNSR
-780 KTNDL
+780 TNDL
-785 SKSVILSSIMNTM
+785 SKSIILASIMDTM
-798 NKLSTNMNDYN
+798 NNLSTNPNNYN
-809 SFLLNKIQGFIDN
+809 RFLINKIDGFLNN
-822 PSKYKSVNKTKIP
+822 PDQYKPIEKTKIP

>member
-1 MRIYSQDY
+1 
-9 QEFFL
+9 
-14 LIQRQR
+14 
-20 YPLNV
+20 
-25 SIRFLTPLIFS
+25 
-36 LENMSQINYMNS
+36 
-48 KKKIIF
+48 
-54 LKNIAMKKILLSF
+54 MKKLLLSI
-67 ILISSF
+67 ILVSSF
-73 SFSQVSNYQGFMDF
+73 SFSQETDYEGFMNF
-87 SYNDDSGKIFLEID
+87 SYNDDSGKIILEIK
-101 NLDSEFLYIN
+101 NLDSEFMYIN

-123 LDRGQLGNSRI
+123 LDRGQLGNSRV

-149 NLKYI
+149 NLRYV
-154 SNSSNELENKA
+154 SNSSNYLENKA

-176 GFEIIEKSE
+176 GFDIIEKS
-185 NSYKVDLTPFLI
+185 NDSYKIDITSFLI

-204 QRLRYSNAGSYNLN
+204 QRLKYSNSGSYTLN

-225 LVRTKAFPENI
+225 LDRTKAFPKNI

-250 NLVRSVTPTPSN
+250 NLVRSVTPTASN

-267 HHSFVKLPDNNY
+267 HHSFVELPDNNY
-279 AKRKFDPRSGSN
+279 KKRKFDPRSGSN

-308 RYIVRHRL
+308 RFIVRHRL
-316 NKKNPNDEISEP
+316 NKKYPKQEISEP
-328 VEPIIYYI
+328 LDPIVYYI

-375 NADPMDVRY
+375 DADPMDVRY

-425 DYMILSGLVD
+425 DYMILSGLID
-435 NPNTIENKSLI
+435 NPNDIENKALI
-446 KKVSLDRIRQ
+446 KETSLDRIRQ

-490 ELLDGNIS
+490 DIIDGDINID
-498 INNAYSENIG
+498 NAYSKNIG
-508 DWDKVSVKYAYMD
+508 DWDKVTVRYAYTD
-521 FSNSENEDVE
+521 FQENENE
-531 LNKIIEDAVDNGLYF
+531 EIKLNQIIEEAVNKGLYF

-558 NPYSH
+558 NPFSH
-563 LWDNGELPYIE
+563 LWDNGEFPYKE

-579 KVRDL
+579 EVRDL
-584 ALKNLDMDNIEDG
+584 ALKNIDLENLIDG
-597 ESYDRIEDI
+597 EPYDRIEDI

-617 IEAAA
+617 IESTA
-622 KAIGGVDYLYY
+622 KAIGGVDYLYF
-633 VKNKNNDKV
+633 VKNLNNDKV
-642 KFVDSKLQNESLE
+642 KFVNSKLQKESLE
-655 SLLNVLKPNNLVLPE
+655 SLLNVLNPKNLVLPD

-690 VSNTGVTFDYINASS
+690 ESNTGVTFDYINASS
-705 SIINHTLTFLLN
+705 SVINHTLTFLIN
-717 PERLNR
+717 PERINR
-723 INQQNMF
+723 IYQQNMF
-730 GENILKLDNYLLRIS
+730 GENILKLEDYLTIIS
-745 KSIFNIKKMNMYEDS
+745 NSIFSNKKMSLYESS
-760 INKNTASL
+760 INNNTSSL
-768 YLDHLFMAFNNN
+768 FLDHLFLAFNNS

-785 SKSVILSSIMNTM
+785 SKSLILSSIVNTKE
-798 NKLSTNMNDYN
+798 KLSSDLNNYN
-809 SFLLNKIQGFIDN
+809 AFLVNKINGFLDN
-822 PSKYKSVNKTKIP
+822 PDKYKPIEKTKIP

>member
-1 MRIYSQDY
+1 
-9 QEFFL
+9 
-14 LIQRQR
+14 
-20 YPLNV
+20 
-25 SIRFLTPLIFS
+25 
-36 LENMSQINYMNS
+36 
-48 KKKIIF
+48 
-54 LKNIAMKKILLSF
+54 MKKFLLSF

-73 SFSQVSNYQGFMDF
+73 SFSQETDYQGFMDF
-87 SYNDDSGKIFLEID
+87 SYNDDSGKIILEID
-101 NLDSEFLYIN
+101 NLDNEFLYIN

-176 GFEIIEKSE
+176 GFEIVEKSTD
-185 NSYKVDLTPFLI
+185 SYKIDLTPFLLN
-197 SDAHGVS
+197 DAHGVS
-204 QRLRYSNAGSYNLN
+204 QRLRFSNSGSYSLN
-218 KSMSAID
+218 KSMSAVD
-225 LVRTKAFPENI
+225 LKRTKAFPDNI

-250 NLVRSVTPTPSN
+250 SLVRSVTPTPSN

-267 HHSFVKLPDNNY
+267 HHSFVKLPDDNY
-279 AKRKFDPRSGSN
+279 NKRKFDPRSGSN

-308 RYIVRHRL
+308 RFIVRHRL
-316 NKKNPNDEISEP
+316 NKKNPNDEMSEP

-362 GYKDAFRIEVLPE
+362 GYKNAFRIEVLPE
-375 NADPMDVRY
+375 DADPMDVRY

-435 NPNTIENKSLI
+435 NPNDIQNKSLI
-446 KKVSLDRIRQ
+446 KKTSLDRIRQ

-475 ANNRSSVMDYPHPKI
+475 ANDRSSVMDYPHPKI
-490 ELLDGNIS
+490 DLVDGKIS
-498 INNAYSENIG
+498 IADAYSENIG
-508 DWDKVSVKYAYMD
+508 DWDKVSVEYAYRD
-521 FSNSENEDVE
+521 FPNTKNENNE
-531 LNKIIEDAVDNGLYF
+531 LDKIINDAQKNGLYF

-558 NPYSH
+558 NPFSH
-563 LWDNGELPYIE
+563 LWDNGELPYKE

-584 ALKNLDMDNIEDG
+584 ALKNIDLDNLIDG
-597 ESYDRIEDI
+597 EPYDRIEDI

-622 KAIGGVDYLYY
+622 KAIGGVDYLYF
-633 VKNKNNDKV
+633 VKNNNNDKV
-642 KFVDSKLQNESLE
+642 KFVDSKLQKKSLE
-655 SLLNVLKPNNLVLPE
+655 SLLNVLKPENLVLPN
-670 NLIEIL
+670 NLIDIL

-690 VSNTGVTFDYINASS
+690 VSNTGVTFDYINISS
-705 SIINHTLTFLLN
+705 SLINHTFTFLLN
-717 PERLNR
+717 PERINR
-723 INQQNMF
+723 INQQNIF
-730 GENILKLDNYLLRIS
+730 GDDILTLENYLVEIS
-745 KSIFNIKKMNMYEDS
+745 KSIFDNKKLNTYEES
-760 INKNTASL
+760 VNKNTSSL
-768 YLDHLFMAFNNN
+768 YLDHLFMAFNNSS
-780 KTNDL
+780 TNDL
-785 SKSVILSSIMNTM
+785 SKSIILASIMDTM
-798 NKLSTNMNDYN
+798 KNLSTNPNNYN
-809 SFLLNKIQGFIDN
+809 RFLINKINGFLSN
-822 PSKYKSVNKTKIP
+822 PDQYKPIVKTKIP

>member
-1 MRIYSQDY
+1 
-9 QEFFL
+9 
-14 LIQRQR
+14 
-20 YPLNV
+20 
-25 SIRFLTPLIFS
+25 
-36 LENMSQINYMNS
+36 
-48 KKKIIF
+48 
-54 LKNIAMKKILLSF
+54 MKKLLLSI
-67 ILISSF
+67 ILVSSF
-73 SFSQVSNYQGFMDF
+73 SFSQETDYEGFMNF
-87 SYNDDSGKIFLEID
+87 SYNNDSGKIILEIK
-101 NLDSEFLYIN
+101 NLDSEFMYIN

-123 LDRGQLGNSRI
+123 LDRGQLGNSRV

-149 NLKYI
+149 NLRYV
-154 SNSSNELENKA
+154 SNSSNYLENKA

-176 GFEIIEKSE
+176 GFDIIEKS
-185 NSYKVDLTPFLI
+185 NDSYKIDITSFLI

-204 QRLRYSNAGSYNLN
+204 QRLKYSNSGSYTLN

-225 LVRTKAFPENI
+225 LDRTKAFPKNI
-236 EFDVLLTFTGNPSG
+236 EFDVLLTFTGNPLG
-250 NLVRSVTPTPSN
+250 NLVRSVTPTASN

-267 HHSFVKLPDNNY
+267 HHSFVELPDNNY
-279 AKRKFDPRSGSN
+279 KKRKFDPRSGSN

-308 RYIVRHRL
+308 RFIVRHRL
-316 NKKNPNDEISEP
+316 SKKYPKQEISEP
-328 VEPIIYYI
+328 VDPIVYYI

-375 NADPMDVRY
+375 DADPMDVRY

-425 DYMILSGLVD
+425 DYMILSGLID
-435 NPNTIENKSLI
+435 NPNDIENKALI
-446 KKVSLDRIRQ
+446 KKTSLDRIRQ

-490 ELLDGNIS
+490 DIIDGDINID
-498 INNAYSENIG
+498 NAYSKNIG
-508 DWDKVSVKYAYMD
+508 DWDKVTVRYAYTD
-521 FSNSENEDVE
+521 FQENENEDIK
-531 LNKIIEDAVDNGLYF
+531 LNQIIEDAVNKGLYF

-558 NPYSH
+558 NPFSH
-563 LWDNGELPYIE
+563 LWDNGEFPYKE

-584 ALKNLDMDNIEDG
+584 ALRNIDLENLVDG

-617 IEAAA
+617 IESTA
-622 KAIGGVDYLYY
+622 KAIGGVDYLYF
-633 VKNKNNDKV
+633 VKNLNNDKV
-642 KFVDSKLQNESLE
+642 KFVNSKLQKESLE
-655 SLLNVLKPNNLVLPE
+655 SLLNVLNPKNLVLPD

-690 VSNTGVTFDYINASS
+690 ESNTGVTFDYINASS
-705 SIINHTLTFLLN
+705 SVINHTLTFLIN
-717 PERLNR
+717 PERINR
-723 INQQNMF
+723 IYQQNMF
-730 GENILKLDNYLLRIS
+730 GENILKLEDYLTIIS
-745 KSIFNIKKMNMYEDS
+745 NSIFSNKKMSLYEAS
-760 INKNTASL
+760 INNNTSSL
-768 YLDHLFMAFNNN
+768 FLDHLFLAFNNS

-785 SKSVILSSIMNTM
+785 SKSLILSSILNT
-798 NKLSTNMNDYN
+798 KETLSSNLNDYN
-809 SFLLNKIQGFIDN
+809 AFLVNKINGFLNN
-822 PSKYKSVNKTKIP
+822 PDKYKPIEKTKIP
-835 DGSPIGNFSCD
+835 DGSPIGDFSCD

>member
-1 MRIYSQDY
+1 
-9 QEFFL
+9 
-14 LIQRQR
+14 
-20 YPLNV
+20 
-25 SIRFLTPLIFS
+25 
-36 LENMSQINYMNS
+36 
-48 KKKIIF
+48 
-54 LKNIAMKKILLSF
+54 MKKFLLSF
-67 ILISSF
+67 ILISNF
-73 SFSQVSNYQGFMDF
+73 SFSQETDYQGFMDF

-101 NLDSEFLYIN
+101 NLDNEFLYIN

-149 NLKYI
+149 NLRYI

-176 GFEIIEKSE
+176 GFDIVEKSTD
-185 NSYKVDLTPFLI
+185 SYKIDLTPFLLN
-197 SDAHGVS
+197 DAHGVS
-204 QRLRYSNAGSYNLN
+204 QRLRFSNSGSYSLN
-218 KSMSAID
+218 KSMSAVD
-225 LVRTKAFPENI
+225 LERTKAFPDNI

-250 NLVRSVTPTPSN
+250 SLVRSVTPTASN

-267 HHSFVKLPDNNY
+267 HHSFVKLPDDNY
-279 AKRKFDPRSGSN
+279 NKRKFDPRSGSN

-308 RYIVRHRL
+308 RFIVRHRL
-316 NKKNPNDEISEP
+316 SKKNPNDEMSEP

-362 GYKDAFRIEVLPE
+362 GYKNAFRIEVLPE
-375 NADPMDVRY
+375 DADPMDVRY

-435 NPNTIENKSLI
+435 NPNDIQNKSLI
-446 KKVSLDRIRQ
+446 KKTSLDRIRQ

-490 ELLDGNIS
+490 DLVDGKIS
-498 INNAYSENIG
+498 IADAYSENIG
-508 DWDKVSVKYAYMD
+508 DWDKVSVEYAYRD
-521 FSNSENEDVE
+521 FPNTKNENNE
-531 LNKIIEDAVDNGLYF
+531 LDKIINEAQKNSLYF

-558 NPYSH
+558 NPFSH
-563 LWDNGELPYIE
+563 LWDNGELPYKE

-584 ALKNLDMDNIEDG
+584 ALKNIDLDNLVDG
-597 ESYDRIEDI
+597 EPYDRIEDI

-622 KAIGGVDYLYY
+622 KAIGGVDYLYF
-633 VKNKNNDKV
+633 VKNNNNDKV
-642 KFVDSKLQNESLE
+642 KFVDSKLQRKSLE
-655 SLLNVLKPNNLVLPE
+655 SLLSVLKPKNLVLPN
-670 NLIEIL
+670 NLIDIL

-690 VSNTGVTFDYINASS
+690 VSNTGVTFDYINTSS
-705 SIINHTLTFLLN
+705 SLINHTLTFLLN
-717 PERLNR
+717 PERINR
-723 INQQNMF
+723 INQQNIF
-730 GENILKLDNYLLRIS
+730 GDNILTLENYLAEIS
-745 KSIFNIKKMNMYEDS
+745 KSIFDNKKLNTYEES
-760 INKNTASL
+760 VNKNTSSL
-768 YLDHLFMAFNNN
+768 YLDHLFMAFNNSR
-780 KTNDL
+780 TNDL
-785 SKSVILSSIMNTM
+785 SKSIILASIMDTM
-798 NKLSTNMNDYN
+798 NNLSTNPNNYN
-809 SFLLNKIQGFIDN
+809 RFLINKIDGFLNN
-822 PSKYKSVNKTKIP
+822 PDQYKPIEKTKIP

>member
-1 MRIYSQDY
+1 
-9 QEFFL
+9 
-14 LIQRQR
+14 
-20 YPLNV
+20 
-25 SIRFLTPLIFS
+25 
-36 LENMSQINYMNS
+36 
-48 KKKIIF
+48 
-54 LKNIAMKKILLSF
+54 MKKLLLSI
-67 ILISSF
+67 ILVSSF
-73 SFSQVSNYQGFMDF
+73 SFSQETDYEGFMNF
-87 SYNDDSGKIFLEID
+87 SYNNDSGKIILEIK
-101 NLDSEFLYIN
+101 NLDSEFMYIN

-123 LDRGQLGNSRI
+123 LDRGQLGNSRV

-149 NLKYI
+149 NLRYV
-154 SNSSNELENKA
+154 SNSSNYLENKA

-176 GFEIIEKSE
+176 GFDIIEKS
-185 NSYKVDLTPFLI
+185 NDSYKIDITSFLI

-204 QRLRYSNAGSYNLN
+204 QRLKYSNSGSYTLN

-225 LVRTKAFPENI
+225 LDRTKAFPKNI
-236 EFDVLLTFTGNPSG
+236 EFDVLLTFTGNPLG
-250 NLVRSVTPTPSN
+250 NLVRSVTPTASN

-267 HHSFVKLPDNNY
+267 HHSFVELPDNNY
-279 AKRKFDPRSGSN
+279 KKRKFDPRSGSN

-308 RYIVRHRL
+308 RFIVRHRL
-316 NKKNPNDEISEP
+316 SKKYPKQEISEP
-328 VEPIIYYI
+328 VDPIVYYI

-375 NADPMDVRY
+375 DADPMDIRY

-425 DYMILSGLVD
+425 DYMILSGLID
-435 NPNTIENKSLI
+435 NPNDIENKALI
-446 KKVSLDRIRQ
+446 KKTSLDRIRQ

-490 ELLDGNIS
+490 DIIDGDINID
-498 INNAYSENIG
+498 NAYSKNIG
-508 DWDKVSVKYAYMD
+508 DWDKVTVRYAYTD
-521 FSNSENEDVE
+521 FQENENEDIK
-531 LNKIIEDAVDNGLYF
+531 LNQIIEDAVNKGLYF

-558 NPYSH
+558 NPFSH
-563 LWDNGELPYIE
+563 LWDNGEFPYKE

-584 ALKNLDMDNIEDG
+584 ALKNIDLENLVDG
-597 ESYDRIEDI
+597 EPYDRIEDI

-617 IEAAA
+617 IESTA
-622 KAIGGVDYLYY
+622 KAIGGVDYLYF
-633 VKNKNNDKV
+633 VKNLNNDKV
-642 KFVDSKLQNESLE
+642 KFVNSKLQKESLE
-655 SLLNVLKPNNLVLPE
+655 SLLNVLNPKNLVLPD

-690 VSNTGVTFDYINASS
+690 ESNTGVTFDYINASS
-705 SIINHTLTFLLN
+705 SVINHTLTFLIN
-717 PERLNR
+717 PERINR
-723 INQQNMF
+723 IYQQNMF
-730 GENILKLDNYLLRIS
+730 GENILKLEDYLTIIS
-745 KSIFNIKKMNMYEDS
+745 NSIFSNKKMSLYETS
-760 INKNTASL
+760 INNNTSSL
-768 YLDHLFMAFNNN
+768 FLDHLFLAFNNS

-785 SKSVILSSIMNTM
+785 SKSLILSSILNT
-798 NKLSTNMNDYN
+798 KETLSSNLNDYN
-809 SFLLNKIQGFIDN
+809 AFLVNKINGFLNN
-822 PSKYKSVNKTKIP
+822 PDKYKPIEKTKIP
-835 DGSPIGNFSCD
+835 DGSPIGDFSCD

>member
-1 MRIYSQDY
+1 
-9 QEFFL
+9 
-14 LIQRQR
+14 
-20 YPLNV
+20 
-25 SIRFLTPLIFS
+25 
-36 LENMSQINYMNS
+36 MN
-48 KKKIIF
+48 
-54 LKNIAMKKILLSF
+54 
-67 ILISSF
+67 
-73 SFSQVSNYQGFMDF
+73 F
-87 SYNDDSGKIFLEID
+87 SYNNDSGKIILEIK
-101 NLDSEFLYIN
+101 NLDSEFMYIN

-123 LDRGQLGNSRI
+123 LDRGQLGNSRV

-149 NLKYI
+149 NLRYV
-154 SNSSNELENKA
+154 SNSSNYLENKA

-176 GFEIIEKSE
+176 GFDIIEKS
-185 NSYKVDLTPFLI
+185 NDSYKIDITSFLI

-204 QRLRYSNAGSYNLN
+204 QRLKYSNSGSYTLN

-225 LVRTKAFPENI
+225 LDRTKAFPKNI
-236 EFDVLLTFTGNPSG
+236 EFDVLLTFTGNPLG
-250 NLVRSVTPTPSN
+250 NLVRSVTPTASN

-267 HHSFVKLPDNNY
+267 HHSFVELPDNNY
-279 AKRKFDPRSGSN
+279 KKRKFDPRSGSN

-308 RYIVRHRL
+308 RFIVRHRL
-316 NKKNPNDEISEP
+316 SKKYPKQEISEP
-328 VEPIIYYI
+328 VDPIVYYI

-375 NADPMDVRY
+375 DADPMDVRY

-425 DYMILSGLVD
+425 DYMILSGLID
-435 NPNTIENKSLI
+435 NPNDIENKALI
-446 KKVSLDRIRQ
+446 KKTSLDRIRQ

-490 ELLDGNIS
+490 DIIDGDINID
-498 INNAYSENIG
+498 NAYSKNIG
-508 DWDKVSVKYAYMD
+508 DWDKVTVRYAYTD
-521 FSNSENEDVE
+521 FQENENEDIK
-531 LNKIIEDAVDNGLYF
+531 LNQIIEDAVNKGLYF

-558 NPYSH
+558 NPFSH
-563 LWDNGELPYIE
+563 LWDNGEFPYKE

-584 ALKNLDMDNIEDG
+584 ALKNIDLENLVDG
-597 ESYDRIEDI
+597 EPYDRIEDI

-617 IEAAA
+617 IESTA
-622 KAIGGVDYLYY
+622 KAIGGVDYLYF
-633 VKNKNNDKV
+633 VKNLNNDKV
-642 KFVDSKLQNESLE
+642 KFVNSKLQKESLE
-655 SLLNVLKPNNLVLPE
+655 SLLNVLNPKNLVLPD

-690 VSNTGVTFDYINASS
+690 ESNTGVTFDYINASS
-705 SIINHTLTFLLN
+705 SVINHTLTFLIN
-717 PERLNR
+717 PERINR
-723 INQQNMF
+723 IYQQNMF
-730 GENILKLDNYLLRIS
+730 GENILKLEDYLTIIS
-745 KSIFNIKKMNMYEDS
+745 NSIFSNKKMSLYETS
-760 INKNTASL
+760 INNNTSSL
-768 YLDHLFMAFNNN
+768 FLDHLFLAFNNS

-785 SKSVILSSIMNTM
+785 SKSLILSSILNT
-798 NKLSTNMNDYN
+798 KETLSSNLNDYN
-809 SFLLNKIQGFIDN
+809 AFLVNKINGFLNN
-822 PSKYKSVNKTKIP
+822 PDKYKPIEKTKIP
-835 DGSPIGNFSCD
+835 DGSPIGDFSCD